1 MEPTIQVSIPSTPT
15 GAMGAESVVARHDA
29 PGAARTS
36 RARGVRGGSVT
47 LSVDVIHG
55 DEVVSLDE
63 ALVSQAEQCAA
74 LGSPLSHDLLRAL
87 ARAAAVDG
95 PLASLLAG
103 HQAVRSGDLVGLRLL
118 AAAHR
123 MVLARLAPA
132 LAVHFPTAG
141 GTAPSDDAGRQ
152 ALRRAVVEAFLAHPD
167 VVRASL
173 EQIPQTNETG
183 RALPLRG
190 ALGRVAAA
198 HGQPIRLHEL
208 AASAGLN
215 LRADHMPWAHLPT
228 PGHVEV
234 VERVGCDL
242 HPLDVERAEDRLT
255 LASYVWG
262 DDLARF
268 ERLRT
273 AFVLAHRVPAT
284 MRAESAGAHV
294 AGLAQGELVPGQT
307 LVLWHSAT
315 WSYLDRAARA
325 ELRTGIRKLASRASA
340 LTPVV
345 HVSWEWLRDAPD
357 PARAF
362 ALVGRSWP
370 AAGAWAPWRPG
381 TPVLL
386 GTGHGHGMPMKWA
399 EPKPLPVEPLEA

>member
-1 MEPTIQVSIPSTPT
+1 MGAQSAPT
-15 GAMGAESVVARHDA
+15 GHDA
-29 PGAARTS
+29 PRGCLHGVAR
-36 RARGVRGGSVT
+36 VRGGAALT

-55 DEVVSLDE
+55 DEVLALDE
-63 ALVSQAEQCAA
+63 ALRTQAEQCAA
-74 LGSPLSHDLLRAL
+74 LGSPLSHDLLVAL
-87 ARAAAVDG
+87 ADAAQPG
-95 PLASLLAG
+95 QPLAQLLAG
-103 HQAVRSGDLVGLRLL
+103 HQVVRGGDLVGLRLL

-141 GTAPSDDAGRQ
+141 GTAPTDDAGRA
-152 ALRRAVVEAFLAHPD
+152 ALDRAVVEAFLAHPE
-167 VVRASL
+167 VVQASL
-173 EQIPQTNETG
+173 RQIPQTNETG

-215 LRADHMPWAHLPT
+215 LRADAMPWAHLPT
-228 PGHVEV
+228 PGHIEV

-242 HPLDVERAEDRLT
+242 HPLDVDKPEDRLT
-255 LASYVWG
+255 LASYIWG

-284 MRAESAGAHV
+284 VRPVSAGAHV
-294 AGLAQGELVPGQT
+294 AALAQGELVPGQT

-315 WSYLDRAARA
+315 WFYLDRAARA

-340 LTPVV
+340 ITPVV

-357 PARAF
+357 PARGF

-386 GTGHGHGMPMKWA
+386 GMGPAHGMPMRWA
-399 EPKPLPVEPLEA
+399 EPKPLPADPLEA